1 MKPNVISE
9 QDEQKNISN
18 RLGRKRFA
26 KKKVCLLL
34 VIAFVILMVPLFY
47 AVNIYHTPGVNELL
61 RRAKLAKLPES
72 IKNLQVDT
80 RDARPVKANDR
91 PEPKQCNLFI
101 RFHAEPNDIDNFI
114 NNSPGIDKNNFRPLR
129 PLPDGDEIPTW
140 WPTDQSTSGRM
151 YVSHESKYIYGM
163 VAVYDDSNTVRIC
176 VWYIVNPQL
185 IDMQIAFE
193 DIRDGFEDFLDDLLH
208 EVLDLFGD

>member
-34 VIAFVILMVPLFY
+34 VIAFVILMVLLFY

-80 RDARPVKANDR
+80 LDTHPVKRNDR

-101 RFHAEPNDIDNFI
+101 RFQAEPNDIDNFI
-114 NNSPGIDKNNFRPLR
+114 TSSPGIDKNNFRPLR
-129 PLPDGDEIPTW
+129 PLPDGDDVPTW

-151 YVSHESKYIYGM
+151 YDSHKSKYIYGM
-163 VAVYDDSNTVRIC
+163 VAVYDDSNTVRIL

-185 IDMQIAFE
+185 IEMQFAIE
-193 DIRDGFEDFLDDLLH
+193 DIYDDCGDFLEDMLH
-208 EVLDLFGD
+208 EVLDLFGG